1 MKKFDWGAF
10 GKEENKI
17 AVWCKTEEEAIDFC
31 QLSYE
36 NGYDWYDG
44 KKRSQFTYWEVYK
57 ETTCYITD
65 EYADK
70 IFYVNEGYLILPW
83 SDYMVAPKPTFTK
96 SDLKDG
102 DFVLRRNGDIE
113 IALPSLGAFVS
124 DRGYMDFDSVADDL
138 SHFDGS
144 SPVSEDEDWDI
155 IEVRRPSKVHHCQ
168 FDCFQNGWG
177 EVVYERSEV
186 VEMTM
191 EEICEALGKKI
202 KIVGKIKTNKN
213 KDKICVGDRVV
224 MVEDFSKNE
233 YYKEYYPPIGTFGIV
248 SRLSSDDAIAVVWDS
263 DVRDAGEASWFC
275 GYEDIEVIS

>member
-1 MKKFDWGAF
+1 MKKFDWKAF
-10 GKEENKI
+10 GDCNNKI

-113 IALPSLGAFVS
+113 IALPSLGAFTNS
-124 DRGYMDFDSVADDL
+124 KGFMPIEDTDEDFTDKY
-138 SHFDGS
+138 
-144 SPVSEDEDWDI
+144 EDEDWDI
-155 IEVRRPSKVHHCQ
+155 VEVRRPNEVADCQ
-168 FDCFQNGWG
+168 FRIFKNNWG
-177 EVVYERSEV
+177 EVIYKREDPE
-186 VEMTM
+186 EMTID
-191 EEICEALGKKI
+191 EICKALGKKI
-202 KIVGKIKTNKN
+202 KIVEG
-213 KDKICVGDRVV
+213 
-224 MVEDFSKNE
+224 
-233 YYKEYYPPIGTFGIV
+233 
-248 SRLSSDDAIAVVWDS
+248 
-263 DVRDAGEASWFC
+263 
-275 GYEDIEVIS
+275 

>member
-1 MKKFDWGAF
+1 MKMDMIGMVEKREVNLLI
-10 GKEENKI
+10 GKLTKKEL
-17 AVWCKTEEEAIDFC
+17 AI
-31 QLSYE
+31 
-36 NGYDWYDG
+36 
-44 KKRSQFTYWEVYK
+44 SQMNMLRR
-57 ETTCYITD
+57 
-65 EYADK
+65 
-70 IFYVNEGYLILPW
+70 IFYANEGYLILPW

-138 SHFDGS
+138 SHFDGL

-155 IEVRRPSKVHHCQ
+155 IEVRRPSEVHHCQ

-191 EEICEALGKKI
+191 EEICEALGKKFVRHLNWL
-202 KIVGKIKTNKN
+202 KINKMN
-213 KDKICVGDRVV
+213 KLL
-224 MVEDFSKNE
+224 
-233 YYKEYYPPIGTFGIV
+233 KE
-248 SRLSSDDAIAVVWDS
+248 
-263 DVRDAGEASWFC
+263 
-275 GYEDIEVIS
+275 